1 MWILY
6 DTECNQTAG
15 AVRTAD
21 RQSLEK
27 EDEIYTTNR
36 LIELFGLDSPEVQG
50 EQAGGAAQSQTKTA
64 DEACHGHAC
73 TAGETSR
80 TQVDETGNL
89 EGILKE
95 MLDYAAEKG
104 MLAADSVV
112 YRDLFDTKIM
122 GLLMPRPA
130 KSSGSSTI
138 YIKRFLPKRL
148 RITTMI

>member
-1 MWILY
+1 MIQNAIRRLVRY
-6 DTECNQTAG
+6 GLQTG
-15 AVRTAD
+15 LV
-21 RQSLEK
+21 EK

-50 EQAGGAAQSQTKTA
+50 EQADGAAENGA
-64 DEACHGHAC
+64 EASGKQIDGA
-73 TAGETSR
+73 AEEVS
-80 TQVDETGNL
+80 VDAADETGNL

-122 GLLMPRPA
+122 GLLMPRPSEVIRKFYDLYKEVSPEA
-130 KSSGSSTI
+130 ATDYYYDLSRN
-138 YIKRFLPKRL
+138 YE
-148 RITTMI
+148 